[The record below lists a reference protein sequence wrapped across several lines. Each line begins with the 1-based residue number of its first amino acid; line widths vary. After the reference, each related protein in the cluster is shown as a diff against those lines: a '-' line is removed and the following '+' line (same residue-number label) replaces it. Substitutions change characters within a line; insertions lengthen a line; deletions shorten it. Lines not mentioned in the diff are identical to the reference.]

1 MAGFLDFFG
10 GEDSGTVLMFF
21 ILLVIV
27 FCNSG
32 CFGDGSELL
41 FFFLILIILFCSC
54 GGLGGGLCGLLG
66 SKEE

>member
-1 MAGFLDFFG
+1 MSGILNWFG
-10 GEDSGTVLMFF
+10 CDEGGTVLMFF

-27 FCNSG
+27 FCNCG

-54 GGLGGGLCGLLG
+54 GGLCG
-66 SKEE
+66 

>member
-1 MAGFLDFFG
+1 MSGILGNFFG
-10 GEDSGTVLMFF
+10 ADESGTWLMFF

-41 FFFLILIILFCSC
+41 FFFLILIFLFA
-54 GGLGGGLCGLLG
+54 GGGFLGGV
-66 SKEE
+66 